1 MRKILVH
8 IHLFKNAG
16 TSVDQLL
23 RESFGGQWRSVDGP
37 HPWSL
42 IRADELERLIAT
54 DERLVALSS
63 HQVRPPLPQRAG
75 WEIFPVVFLRHPID
89 RAGSVCFFE
98 RKTGFLKKEMRT
110 AEYIRWRLS
119 EGGPV
124 IRNFQTACLSTAAV
138 GHADQRK
145 VRARP
150 EHLGEAKTFLQSLSA
165 FGLVEKFDASM
176 QRLVAVLGR
185 EFPQLQ
191 LRAVRSNES
200 RAGGIGER
208 ITELQREIGQELS
221 KELLEANALDMELY
235 EFARTLFGKT
245 GSSTIIGTIEP

>member
-1 MRKILVH
+1 MRKIVVH

-23 RESFGGQWRSVDGP
+23 REWFGGRWRSVDGP

-42 IRADELERLIAT
+42 VHADELERLIAT

-63 HQVRPPLPQRAG
+63 HQVRPPLPQRAD
-75 WEIFPVVFLRHPID
+75 WEIFPLVFLRHPID

-110 AEYIRWRLS
+110 AEYIRWRLSS

-150 EHLGEAKTFLQSLSA
+150 EHLGEAKTFLQSVSA
-165 FGLVEKFDASM
+165 FGLVENFDLSM
-176 QRLVAVLGR
+176 QRFAAVLGT

-191 LRAVRSNES
+191 LQSVRLNES

-208 ITELQREIGQELS
+208 ITELQREIGHDLYE
-221 KELLEANALDMELY
+221 ELLEANALDMELY
-235 EFARTLFGKT
+235 EFARTLFAAKAQP
-245 GSSTIIGTIEP
+245 S